1 MSKYNKTMGK
11 QSRRV
16 RFKDT
21 SMTTEK
27 VTEGQKR
34 WKALKEV
41 ENIHHS
47 LNIDEKYKR
56 LPSWIA
62 LEKADEE
69 EDWDTFNKI
78 FDLQNETLYDHIA
91 GTMPCFKWKFYGN
104 EPVFKNAP
112 WKKGE
117 CYEQTTM
124 VYNDKKKTTEFIHCN
139 KIN

>member
-1 MSKYNKTMGK
+1 MGK

-16 RFKDT
+16 RVKDT

-27 VTEGQKR
+27 VMEGQKR

-41 ENIHHS
+41 EKIHHS

-56 LPSWIA
+56 LPCWIA
-62 LEKADEE
+62 LEVADEE
-69 EDWDTFNKI
+69 MDADALAQLLMVHPLMLEHV
-78 FDLQNETLYDHIA
+78 QNTAD
-91 GTMPCFKWKFYGN
+91 CFRWNVLGN
-104 EPVFKNAP
+104 EPTFKDAP

-117 CYEQTTM
+117 CYEQTTT